1 MPSAITE
8 IPSIVLIA
16 YADASARAD
25 HLISTVK
32 DNFQPALDAALT
44 TLKHAKDIQLPLIE
58 QTSER
63 AYNSAQRT
71 YEQQYRLASNNHG
84 LAITRA
90 LRALDERKAQI
101 LAQCDDR
108 LQQLRADYDQVC
120 TATGAAEDPRC
131 LPVLDVLR
139 LAELEANL
147 IRDQH
152 LAESHAIYLQ
162 AKESED
168 AVLAQRLAELNADKT
183 RSLEQARH
191 DYDVALLALIPPREQ
206 AVLAAQGALDA
217 AMNEANAVC
226 NELRKRR
233 LELLTNFNSGN
244 MSMFS
249 CARRLDQIG

>member
-32 DNFQPALDAALT
+32 NNFQPALDAALT
-44 TLKHAKDIQLPLIE
+44 ALEHAKATQLPVIA
-58 QTSER
+58 QTLER
-63 AYNSAQRT
+63 AYNSAHRT

-84 LAITRA
+84 FAITRA
-90 LRALDERKAQI
+90 LRSLDDRKAQI

-108 LQQLRADYDQVC
+108 LQQLRADYEQVC
-120 TATGAAEDPRC
+120 TAAGSAEDLRC
-131 LPVLDVLR
+131 LPVLDVLS

-162 AKESED
+162 EKESED
-168 AVLAQRLAELNADKT
+168 AILAQRLAELNADKT
-183 RSLEQARH
+183 RSLQQARD
-191 DYDVALLALIPPREQ
+191 DYDVALLALIPPLEQ
-206 AVLAAQGALDA
+206 AVLAAQAAFDA

-233 LELLTNFNSGN
+233 VDLFNNFNGGN